1 VPKLEQPR
9 FWIVAGP
16 NGSGKSTLYDSTDI
30 EGFGRSV
37 WIINPDLLS
46 AQISEQEKLPLLRA
60 NGVAL
65 DRIATWL
72 RASIQAHQ
80 TVGVETVLSTP
91 KYRNVVGLAK
101 KFGFEIRLLYVTL
114 RNADLNVERVR
125 QRVRNG
131 GHAVAENKIRERRER
146 SFKQLPWFLTNADLA
161 LIYDNSGAQPKL
173 IGRKQG
179 RILEIDPAAPDE
191 IKGAA
196 LSLRR

>member
-80 TVGVETVLSTP
+80 TVGVETALSKP

-101 KFGFEIRLLYVTL
+101 KFGFEIRLC
-114 RNADLNVERVR
+114 D
-125 QRVRNG
+125 
-131 GHAVAENKIRERRER
+131 AEKCR
-146 SFKQLPWFLTNADLA
+146 SQCGTRPAAGTQWR
-161 LIYDNSGAQPKL
+161 SRGR
-173 IGRKQG
+173 RKQDQG
-179 RILEIDPAAPDE
+179 KARALVQAASVVSDQCGSRPY
-191 IKGAA
+191 I
-196 LSLRR
+196 